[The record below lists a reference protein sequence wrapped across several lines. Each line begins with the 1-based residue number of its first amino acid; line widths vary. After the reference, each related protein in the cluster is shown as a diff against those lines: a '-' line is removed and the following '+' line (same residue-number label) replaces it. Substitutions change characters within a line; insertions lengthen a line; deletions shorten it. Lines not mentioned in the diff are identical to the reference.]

1 MTVIGVMHNCLQ
13 KIVTTI
19 IDNFL
24 PALRLETKMKPRE
37 RDRTS
42 KMMLRQPKSDEER
55 TARSKKF

>member
-1 MTVIGVMHNCLQ
+1 MHNCLQ